1 MSFALD
7 ANILIYASHPESP
20 HYEATQRF
28 LAECVERRELLC
40 LAWQTV
46 TAYLRVS
53 THVGLFGKPLDPA
66 TAAENIDALLRRP
79 RTRVLV
85 EQDGFWE
92 LYRELLETHR
102 ARANFVHDVHLAAL
116 LRQHGVK
123 TLYTRDRDFRRF
135 EFLDVRDPLES

>member
-7 ANILIYASHPESP
+7 ANVLIYASYPESP
-20 HYEATQRF
+20 HHDAAQRF
-28 LAECVERRELLC
+28 LAECVERPELLC

-46 TAYLRVS
+46 AAYLRAS
-53 THVGLFGKPLDPA
+53 THTGLFAKPLDPA
-66 TAAENIDALLRRP
+66 RAAQNVDALLRRP

-92 LYRELLETHR
+92 VYRDLLETHR
-102 ARANFVHDVHLAAL
+102 ARAKLVHDVHLAAL

-135 EFLDVRDPLES
+135 EFLDVRDPFAS